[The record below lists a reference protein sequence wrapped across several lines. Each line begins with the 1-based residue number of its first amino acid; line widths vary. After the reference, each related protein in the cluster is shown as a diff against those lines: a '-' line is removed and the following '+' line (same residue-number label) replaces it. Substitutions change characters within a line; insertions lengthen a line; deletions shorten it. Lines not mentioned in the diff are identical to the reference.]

1 MRTCVERLIALP
13 LIDSITLQN
22 EIRFLETTL
31 ESLRDASVISSDAFL
46 DGGAIQGGL
55 STLSNMVDLGID
67 RSEAQDHLRG
77 LLVRGIK
84 LDEAHPGL
92 DEAVESSR

>member
-1 MRTCVERLIALP
+1 
-13 LIDSITLQN
+13 
-22 EIRFLETTL
+22 
-31 ESLRDASVISSDAFL
+31 
-46 DGGAIQGGL
+46 
-55 STLSNMVDLGID
+55 MVDLGID

-92 DEAVESSR
+92 DGAIESAR

>member
-22 EIRFLETTL
+22 EICFLETTL
-31 ESLRDASVISSDAFL
+31 ESLRDGGVISNDAFL

-55 STLSNMVDLGID
+55 SALSNMVDLGID

-92 DEAVESSR
+92 DGAIESAR